1 MAPWKNVETKS
12 VGRTECQAENVVTAS
27 PDIADGQ
34 VETVMNENSL
44 NDPGVSDPGELRPE
58 APAEAAGADESVT
71 ADQVIAEAV
80 SDEGGQATVETVILI
95 AAMILALTASF
106 KAFPGIVRDY
116 YFEMTRLM
124 IYPIP

>member
-1 MAPWKNVETKS
+1 
-12 VGRTECQAENVVTAS
+12 
-27 PDIADGQ
+27 
-34 VETVMNENSL
+34 MNENSL